1 MLKLTVEK
9 NAGGKKLFSLLFAL
23 HCYFIKSFFPPR
35 YFIGFFSLPDCNK
48 INMHNFAIA
57 FTLMTLNVFGA
68 EAHHQTHLLN
78 PEVLINTLHS

>member
-1 MLKLTVEK
+1 
-9 NAGGKKLFSLLFAL
+9 
-23 HCYFIKSFFPPR
+23 
-35 YFIGFFSLPDCNK
+35 
-48 INMHNFAIA
+48 MHNFAIA

>member
-1 MLKLTVEK
+1 MQM
-9 NAGGKKLFSLLFAL
+9 A
-23 HCYFIKSFFPPR
+23 KSFFLCYLR
-35 YFIGFFSLPDCNK
+35 CTAVLSKAFFSTDISSVFFSLPDCNK

-57 FTLMTLNVFGA
+57 FTLVTLNVFGA

>member
-1 MLKLTVEK
+1 MQVAKSFFLCCAALLFYQ
-9 NAGGKKLFSLLFAL
+9 KLFS
-23 HCYFIKSFFPPR
+23 HR
-35 YFIGFFSLPDCNK
+35 YFIGFSSLPDCNK